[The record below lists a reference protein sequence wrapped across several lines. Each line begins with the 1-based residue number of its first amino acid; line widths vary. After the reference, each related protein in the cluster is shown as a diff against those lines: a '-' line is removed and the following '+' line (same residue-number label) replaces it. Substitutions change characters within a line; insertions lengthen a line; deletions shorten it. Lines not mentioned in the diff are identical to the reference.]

1 MGRVR
6 TMPKCIKKK
15 HIQPLKFR
23 LGCLRNLAV
32 IGKIGSRAET
42 KSENRRLAVQHRNR
56 SELQTKQIE
65 RITIQRIHIEP
76 RNRRARRRVLKG
88 IAENALDSVQRGG
101 GSMQRN
107 RLLLSIVERPH
118 TVETEDVIGVRVRV
132 NDCIDTLN

>member
-32 IGKIGSRAET
+32 IGKIGSRAESE
-42 KSENRRLAVQHRNR
+42 SENRRLAVQHRNR

-76 RNRRARRRVLKG
+76 WNRGARGRVLEG
-88 IAENALDSVQRGG
+88 VAENTLDCVQGGG
-101 GSMQRN
+101 GSEKRN
-107 RLLLSIVERPH
+107 RLLLPIVEGPYV
-118 TVETEDVIGVRVRV
+118 VEAENVIGVRVCV
-132 NDCIDTLN
+132 N